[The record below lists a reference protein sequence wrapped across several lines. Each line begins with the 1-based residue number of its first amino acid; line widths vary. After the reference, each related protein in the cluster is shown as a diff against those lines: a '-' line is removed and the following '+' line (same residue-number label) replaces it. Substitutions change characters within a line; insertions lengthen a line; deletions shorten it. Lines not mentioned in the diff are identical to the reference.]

1 MSEDVQGI
9 WGGFTVFG
17 TLRLTGDPGFCRF
30 SGVQR
35 KGLWV
40 APNSAQKSL
49 LFFFSLCFFFPQSL
63 TWGALY
69 SRAAAALYGV
79 PSPQPFSPQSF
90 QNAPSTS
97 LKPVPPL
104 LVQVPL
110 LFSPLSPWHLPP
122 FLFPISS
129 ASARPLLT
137 FCPHALCCGISETE
151 IQTVFLEI
159 LRWCLQTT
167 GLCCIRIACTQEWK
181 ASFPQTCLLPK

>member
-49 LFFFSLCFFFPQSL
+49 LFFFLCGFFFPQSL
-63 TWGALY
+63 TWGVLY

-110 LFSPLSPWHLPP
+110 LFSPPAPGTYLPFFSQFPVLQPGPCSLSV
-122 FLFPISS
+122 PIPC
-129 ASARPLLT
+129 AVGFQKLKYK
-137 FCPHALCCGISETE
+137 LC
-151 IQTVFLEI
+151 F
-159 LRWCLQTT
+159 
-167 GLCCIRIACTQEWK
+167 WK
-181 ASFPQTCLLPK
+181 S